1 MQLACQRS
9 RGNRR
14 NPSGHEKI
22 MRNDHKP
29 LSEMP
34 AIGQNSVVSIRGFV
48 SGGSFSMHRLMIAR
62 ALTATALLV
71 GTAFAGDGLK
81 SGPQVGSK
89 KILPFNPEHANGP
102 DAGTK
107 LCLV

>member
-1 MQLACQRS
+1 
-9 RGNRR
+9 
-14 NPSGHEKI
+14 
-22 MRNDHKP
+22 
-29 LSEMP
+29 
-34 AIGQNSVVSIRGFV
+34 
-48 SGGSFSMHRLMIAR
+48 MHRLKIAG
-62 ALTATALLV
+62 ALTATALLLGAAV
-71 GTAFAGDGLK
+71 AGEGLK

>member
-1 MQLACQRS
+1 
-9 RGNRR
+9 
-14 NPSGHEKI
+14 
-22 MRNDHKP
+22 
-29 LSEMP
+29 
-34 AIGQNSVVSIRGFV
+34 
-48 SGGSFSMHRLMIAR
+48 MHRLKIAG
-62 ALTATALLV
+62 ALTVTALLLSAAV
-71 GTAFAGDGLK
+71 AGESLK

>member
-1 MQLACQRS
+1 MSRLKLA
-9 RGNRR
+9 G
-14 NPSGHEKI
+14 
-22 MRNDHKP
+22 
-29 LSEMP
+29 
-34 AIGQNSVVSIRGFV
+34 
-48 SGGSFSMHRLMIAR
+48 

-71 GTAFAGDGLK
+71 CTAVAGEPLK

-89 KILPFNPEHANGP
+89 KITPFNPEHANGP